1 MLRNFLLCLSLL
13 VVVCYAKRVVMRTTP
28 ADDVAHVY
36 TIWRYGTK
44 QADGTWLRKKEFYVT
59 FEDVPNPEEFIN
71 EFTAKGK
78 QIVESYKEIVDGKRT
93 KNILEF
99 EKATDNP
106 TDQEE
111 VFGTI
116 GQSISDDI
124 QINIPDY
131 NSVSGVVD
139 TTPFLKHIGAKS
151 KPLLKKHIQSHGS
164 KSVTSPK
171 KNVQRV
177 L

>member
-1 MLRNFLLCLSLL
+1 MFNFRLRNFLLCLSLL

-151 KPLLKKHIQSHGS
+151 KPLLKGKSIQS
-164 KSVTSPK
+164 K
-171 KNVQRV
+171 KK
-177 L
+177 